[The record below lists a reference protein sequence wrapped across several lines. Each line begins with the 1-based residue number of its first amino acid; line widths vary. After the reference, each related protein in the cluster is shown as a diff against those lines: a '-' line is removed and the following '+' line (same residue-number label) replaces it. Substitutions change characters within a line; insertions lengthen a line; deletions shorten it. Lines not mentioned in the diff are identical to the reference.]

1 MEPNIKENESDDNFN
16 SEDKTSEIIEN
27 ENEINL
33 NNNENNNGKNNQSE
47 YEELI
52 NSIFEDEP
60 NSIKKLR
67 NLFYQSQISS
77 ENKTNELRKILTSFK
92 DIIFDES
99 KSYKKRVE
107 KDITPIKKIEECIK
121 DYSEDPEIFFIL
133 LNPLLDMYKCL
144 DENQI
149 KDYTKTILDLLN
161 NKNDIILKNFNE
173 LFEIVIFLISRQQDS
188 VKKLGN
194 DLNQM
199 LKTALT
205 KSVPQLRESKIFNF
219 DSFEKKIK
227 EKTSINQP
235 ILDGFL
241 LDWILEIC
249 KIESF
254 YKKIGQVFNDLIQ
267 WILKAKNNENNKTTN
282 IKAHDCDK
290 LLKKKFLE
298 YYLNYYKE
306 ESQKTNECI
315 LSFIKLVK
323 NKSVVLD
330 ENVNKEYKFLQ
341 ELIIKFNSIVK
352 EHKDTNINRNFF
364 KKKYLD
370 ADIKKNQKLLSP
382 TTNFHPK
389 TSRMTLENSKS
400 MNKNNIVNSFD
411 CLSQDSENKSYELS
425 ELIPLDILND
435 FMKLITQ
442 CNDINTE
449 EQIYKLNSEL
459 KKLVELFPDNYEKFN
474 AKEFLNTIIRGIE
487 NPDIINKEYL
497 LDWYQLLCEKY
508 GQNITDDSI
517 LAIINSVIKAIKNNQ
532 NEEKNYPV
540 PKDNNIIQLM
550 FQKLI
555 KLDTKKIS

>member
-33 NNNENNNGKNNQSE
+33 NNNDKNNQSE

-290 LLKKKFLE
+290 LLKKKIFR
-298 YYLNYYKE
+298 
-306 ESQKTNECI
+306 I
-315 LSFIKLVK
+315 LF
-323 NKSVVLD
+323 
-330 ENVNKEYKFLQ
+330 
-341 ELIIKFNSIVK
+341 
-352 EHKDTNINRNFF
+352 
-364 KKKYLD
+364 
-370 ADIKKNQKLLSP
+370 KLL
-382 TTNFHPK
+382 
-389 TSRMTLENSKS
+389 
-400 MNKNNIVNSFD
+400 
-411 CLSQDSENKSYELS
+411 
-425 ELIPLDILND
+425 
-435 FMKLITQ
+435 
-442 CNDINTE
+442 
-449 EQIYKLNSEL
+449 
-459 KKLVELFPDNYEKFN
+459 
-474 AKEFLNTIIRGIE
+474 
-487 NPDIINKEYL
+487 
-497 LDWYQLLCEKY
+497 
-508 GQNITDDSI
+508 
-517 LAIINSVIKAIKNNQ
+517 
-532 NEEKNYPV
+532 
-540 PKDNNIIQLM
+540 
-550 FQKLI
+550 
-555 KLDTKKIS
+555 